1 MLTFTYAERSAL
13 AGRTTALICRRA
25 WNDHWGGK
33 DMLERRYQARLVGA
47 LAAGA
52 VLFTGCAQQTQNR
65 DRGAVIGAAVG
76 GAVGGVVGNQTG
88 STARGAIIG
97 AVVGGAAG
105 AIIGHQ
111 MDQQAKEIEQTV
123 PGATVQRVE
132 EGIAVTFA
140 SGLLF
145 DFDSDRI
152 RAQAAENLRSLA
164 NSLGQYPNTDLLVV
178 GHTDSVGTASYNQ
191 GLSERRA
198 RATVDY
204 LASLGVSRTRMRALG
219 RGEDEPIAA
228 NASAEGRQQN
238 RRVEIAIVAN
248 EAARQEAERR
258 ARQP

>member
-1 MLTFTYAERSAL
+1 MLISAHRVRS
-13 AGRTTALICRRA
+13 
-25 WNDHWGGK
+25 
-33 DMLERRYQARLVGA
+33 VGA
-47 LAAGA
+47 VIVTAA
-52 VLFTGCAQQTQNR
+52 LLTGCAQQTQNR

-111 MDQQAKEIEQTV
+111 MDQQARQIEQTV
-123 PGATVQRVE
+123 PGATVERVG
-132 EGIAVTFA
+132 EGIAVVFQ

-152 RAQAAENLRSLA
+152 RAQAAENLRNLA
-164 NSLGQYPNTDLLVV
+164 NSLGQYPNTDLLIV

-198 RATVDY
+198 RATADY
-204 LASLGVSRTRMRALG
+204 LASLGVPRARMRATG
-219 RGEDEPIAA
+219 RGEDEPIVS
-228 NASAEGRQQN
+228 NSTPEGRQQN

-248 EAARQEAERR
+248 EAARQEAQRQ
-258 ARQP
+258 ARP